1 MQKRRRKQIVV
12 SVDCEAY
19 DEGVWWSFAFVVSWN
34 VSSFQR
40 IEFYADRSG
49 KEIKSETIAKFWNTH
64 ERAKT
69 HNIINSSG
77 LDANDQELEICA
89 FVECLKTR
97 HPDFY
102 LVSDNISFDIGML
115 DSILWKHGHTQ
126 VSKRS
131 DKMYRQPIDIWC
143 VMFGISNATSLSIPH
158 IRLQMKRSY
167 SEIYAAVTKGVMDC
181 THTSLFDACEVL
193 ALFLSISAWCNN

>member
-1 MQKRRRKQIVV
+1 MQKRRRKNIVV

-34 VSSFQR
+34 VSTFQR

-49 KEIKSETIAKFWNTH
+49 KEITSETIAKFWNTH
-64 ERAKT
+64 ERAKN
-69 HNIINSSG
+69 HNITNSSG

-115 DSILWKHGHTQ
+115 DNILWKHGYTQ
-126 VSKRS
+126 VSKRN

-143 VMFGISNATSLSIPH
+143 VMFGISNTTSLSIPH

-167 SEIYAAVTKGVMDC
+167 SEIYAAVTKGVIDC

>member
-1 MQKRRRKQIVV
+1 MQQMRRKQIVV

-19 DEGVWWSFAFVVSWN
+19 DEGVWWSFAFVVSR
-34 VSSFQR
+34 SMSPLQR

-49 KEIKSETIAKFWNTH
+49 KEIESATIAKFWNAH
-64 ERAKT
+64 EKAKN
-69 HNIINSSG
+69 HNIIKSRG
-77 LDANDQELEICA
+77 LDSNDQELEICA

-115 DSILWKHGHTQ
+115 DNILWKHGHKQ
-126 VSKRS
+126 ISKRN
-131 DKMYRQPIDIWC
+131 DKMYLQPIDIWC
-143 VMFGISNATSLSIPH
+143 VMLGISNATSLSIPH
-158 IRLQMKRSY
+158 IRSQMKKSY
-167 SEIYAAVTKGVMDC
+167 SEIYNVITNGVIDC
-181 THTSLFDACEVL
+181 PHTSIFDACEVL